1 MTAPEDQNGP
11 REALA
16 PCVAEAL
23 AEFQKR
29 YGYHRPVIEELL
41 IDFGE
46 IVAGLA
52 AADRASLIAE
62 RDAAVAT
69 VAEVEEWTGSRDGWP
84 SLKAKM
90 DLIVIGAEKAEDRH
104 DAEEARANAIQATLD
119 AEMEIQAEVRA
130 SLRAAEAEITR
141 LKEGMEALGAALRPF
156 AVRAPGPAWPD
167 DFVVNLMV
175 RARDLRAAQSLLA
188 TLSPKEQ
195 P

>member
-1 MTAPEDQNGP
+1 MTAPEDQNGL

-16 PCVAEAL
+16 PCVTEAL

-46 IVAGLA
+46 IVAG
-52 AADRASLIAE
+52 I
-62 RDAAVAT
+62 
-69 VAEVEEWTGSRDGWP
+69 
-84 SLKAKM
+84 
-90 DLIVIGAEKAEDRH
+90 
-104 DAEEARANAIQATLD
+104 ANAD
-119 AEMEIQAEVRA
+119 RA

-141 LKEGMEALGAALRPF
+141 LKEGMEALGAALEPF
-156 AVRAPGPAWPD
+156 AAFAEHMIDEHGWLDREHRASISTWFGPSQ
-167 DFVVNLMV
+167 FR
-175 RARDLRAAQSLLA
+175 RAHQAFA